1 MLLSVENRHRQQRES
16 GTPGLAPQYN
26 VTTGKVTTGTYNL
39 IQN

>member
-26 VTTGKVTTGTYNL
+26 VTTGNVTTGTYNL